1 MAFNLDRLA
10 PLPTLW
16 EIVFTESCLNETDT
30 VVKVFVSAAW
40 NHAELCSK
48 KDDFVNVLV
57 AIDDSDAARKS
68 VAFAAR
74 LVSGGKPG
82 NDQITLLHVVEC
94 LPEYITRR
102 SNAGGSY
109 EAVAREWA
117 DANRKSGE
125 NLLAGLREEL
135 VAAGVPT
142 DRIRTRCLQKDALPE
157 AARVVA
163 ALAIIQEMKQGNY
176 DTVVIGRRGTSA
188 RVESF
193 LGGVAEKV
201 AREAYGRTLCIVDV

>member
-1 MAFNLDRLA
+1 ML
-10 PLPTLW
+10 
-16 EIVFTESCLNETDT
+16 C
-30 VVKVFVSAAW
+30 SAAW
-40 NHAELCSK
+40 KHADLVFE

-68 VAFAAR
+68 VSFAAR

-82 NDQITLLHVVEC
+82 QNQITLLHVVEC
-94 LPEYITRR
+94 LPDYITRR
-102 SNAGGSY
+102 SNSGGSY

-117 DANRKSGE
+117 DANRTAGE
-125 NLLAGLREEL
+125 NLLASLRDEL
-135 VAAGVPT
+135 VAAGVPHDQVHT
-142 DRIRTRCLQKDALPE
+142 KCLQKDALPE

-163 ALAIIQEMKQGNY
+163 ALAIITEMKQGNY
-176 DTVVIGRRGTSA
+176 DTVVIGRRGTSS

-201 AREAYGRTLCIVDV
+201 AREAYGRTLCIVDD

>member
-1 MAFNLDRLA
+1 M
-10 PLPTLW
+10 
-16 EIVFTESCLNETDT
+16 
-30 VVKVFVSAAW
+30 VKVFVSAAW

-68 VAFAAR
+68 VEFAAR
-74 LVSGGKPG
+74 LVSGRKPG

-94 LPEYITRR
+94 LP
-102 SNAGGSY
+102 
-109 EAVAREWA
+109 
-117 DANRKSGE
+117 
-125 NLLAGLREEL
+125 
-135 VAAGVPT
+135 
-142 DRIRTRCLQKDALPE
+142 
-157 AARVVA
+157 